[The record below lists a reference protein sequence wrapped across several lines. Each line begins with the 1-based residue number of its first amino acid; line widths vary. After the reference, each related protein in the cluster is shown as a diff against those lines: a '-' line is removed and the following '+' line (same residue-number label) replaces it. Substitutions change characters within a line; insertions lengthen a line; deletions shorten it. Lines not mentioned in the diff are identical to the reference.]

1 MMIMGTRITRTYT
14 PTVAAIFNEPRAF
27 NVDAHNIQKEKQAPT
42 HQQGISDG
50 RSIQS
55 LPPWGTLDNL
65 AQEETKKKHQWINP
79 KSPSLGDPAAEGMG
93 GM

>member
-1 MMIMGTRITRTYT
+1 
-14 PTVAAIFNEPRAF
+14 VAAIFNEPRAF

-65 AQEETKKKHQWINP
+65 AQEETKKNTSGLIQSHPPWATPQQREWGECEEERK
-79 KSPSLGDPAAEGMG
+79 KARVDFLF
-93 GM
+93 